1 MANLSTLK
9 YKSDFL
15 NIMEERGFIHQCTN
29 FEELDKL
36 LTSGKVTA
44 YQGIDATAK
53 SPHIGNLLPLTM
65 LRWLHKCGHNVIT
78 LVGGGTTKVGD
89 PSGKSELRQMR
100 TEDEINDNINSIK
113 EALTG
118 LFDYNERTTMVNNDD
133 WLSGL
138 KYIEFLRDY
147 GRHFSV
153 NRMLSMDSVKLRL
166 EREQPLSFIE
176 FNYMILQAYDFVEL
190 YKEYDCRLQVGGSD
204 QWGNI
209 VNGVELGRRTENVEL
224 FGLTCPLLL
233 NSAGEKMG
241 KTANGAVWLKSDM
254 LSPYDYWQYWRNCD
268 DADVGRLLR
277 YFTELPMDE
286 IRRLENLKGAEINEA
301 KKVLADE
308 ATAIIHGKA
317 EADNARETAEK
328 TFEEGGALSA
338 DLPVYEIS
346 RDALADGIPV
356 FVLFKDS
363 GLAASSGEARR
374 LIKGGGARLNDEKI
388 ESDDMVISN
397 QDFDGQDTI
406 KLSAGKKRHILL
418 KVS

>member
-36 LTSGKVTA
+36 LVSEKVTA

-100 TEDEINDNINSIK
+100 TEDEINDNIDSIK
-113 EALTG
+113 DALSG
-118 LFDYNERTTMVNNDD
+118 LFDYNDRTTMVNNDD
-133 WLSGL
+133 WLSSL
-138 KYIEFLRDY
+138 NYIEFLRDY

-190 YKEYDCRLQVGGSD
+190 YKEYGCRLQVGGSD

-209 VNGVELGRRTENVEL
+209 INGVELGRRTESVEL

-241 KTANGAVWLKSDM
+241 KTANGAVWLNADM
-254 LSPYDYWQYWRNCD
+254 LPAYDYWQYWRNSD

-277 YFTELPMDE
+277 YFTELPIDE
-286 IRRLENLKGAEINEA
+286 IKKLESLKGAEINEA
-301 KKVLADE
+301 KKVLANE
-308 ATAIIHGKA
+308 ATAIIHGRDA
-317 EADNARETAEK
+317 ANAARDTAEK
-328 TFEEGGALSA
+328 TFEEGALGN
-338 DLPVYEIS
+338 DLPVIEIARADLS
-346 RDALADGIPV
+346 DGIPA
-356 FVLFKDS
+356 FILLKDA
-363 GLAASSGEARR
+363 GLVASSGEARR
-374 LIKGGGARLNDEKI
+374 LIKGGGGRMNDEKI
-388 ESDDMVISN
+388 TADDKLITANDFGSDNV
-397 QDFDGQDTI
+397 I
-406 KLSAGKKRHILL
+406 KLSAGKKKHALVKL
-418 KVS
+418 V

>member
-36 LTSGKVTA
+36 LVSEKVTA

-100 TEDEINDNINSIK
+100 TEDEINDNIDSIK
-113 EALTG
+113 DALSG
-118 LFDYNERTTMVNNDD
+118 LFDYNDRTTMVNNDD

-190 YKEYDCRLQVGGSD
+190 YKEYGCRLQVGGSD

-209 VNGVELGRRTENVEL
+209 INGVELGRRTESVEL

-241 KTANGAVWLKSDM
+241 KTANGAVWLNADM
-254 LSPYDYWQYWRNCD
+254 LPAYDYWQYWRNCD

-277 YFTELPMDE
+277 YFTELPIDE
-286 IRRLENLKGAEINEA
+286 IKKLENLKGAEINEA
-301 KKVLADE
+301 KKVLANE
-308 ATAIIHGKA
+308 ATAIIHGRDA
-317 EADNARETAEK
+317 ANAARDTAEK
-328 TFEEGGALSA
+328 TFEEGALGN
-338 DLPVYEIS
+338 DLPVIEIARADLS
-346 RDALADGIPV
+346 DGIPA
-356 FVLFKDS
+356 FILLKDA
-363 GLAASSGEARR
+363 GLVASSGEARR
-374 LIKGGGARLNDEKI
+374 LIKGGGGRMNDEKI
-388 ESDDMVISN
+388 TADDKLITANDFGSDNV
-397 QDFDGQDTI
+397 I
-406 KLSAGKKRHILL
+406 KLSAGKKKHALVKL
-418 KVS
+418 V

>member
-1 MANLSTLK
+1 MANLNNSK

-15 NIMEERGFIHQCTN
+15 NIMEERGFIHQCTD
-29 FEELDKL
+29 FEQLDKL
-36 LTSGKVTA
+36 LASEKVTA

-100 TEDEINDNINSIK
+100 TAQEINENIESIK
-113 EALTG
+113 QALTG
-118 LFDYNERTTMVNNDD
+118 LFDYNQRTTMVNNDD

-138 KYIEFLRDY
+138 NYIEFLRDY

-190 YKEYDCRLQVGGSD
+190 YKEYGCRLQVGGSD

-209 VNGVELGRRTENVEL
+209 VNGVELGRRTEGAEL

-241 KTANGAVWLKSDM
+241 KTANGAVWLNADM
-254 LSPYDYWQYWRNCD
+254 LTPYDYWQYWRNCD
-268 DADVGRLLR
+268 DTDVGRLLR

-286 IRRLENLKGAEINEA
+286 IKRLENLKGAEINEA

-308 ATAIIHGKA
+308 ATAIIHGKDA
-317 EADNARETAEK
+317 SNAARETAEK
-328 TFEEGGALSA
+328 TFEEGALGQ
-338 DLPVYEIS
+338 DLPVVEIS
-346 RDALADGIPV
+346 AAALKDGIPA
-356 FVLFKDS
+356 FVLFKDA
-363 GLAASSGEARR
+363 GLASSSGEARR

-388 ESDDMVISN
+388 QAEDLIISHA
-397 QDFDGQDTI
+397 DFSGQDVL
-406 KLSAGKKRHILL
+406 KLSAGKKKHALI
-418 KVS
+418 KIA